1 MTLQL
6 SSVGAERIG
15 FDHIRPRVGIFLMDA
30 ANEFGIRD
38 AQVLVAGVDEHPLGV
53 NHSAH
58 RPVEDEWVFLEL
70 FEYGF
75 HRSVA
80 FLLWQVL
87 ANSKLGFQ
95 IVRKW
100 V

>member
-1 MTLQL
+1 MTLQFAA
-6 SSVGAERIG
+6 VGTKRVGLDDICS
-15 FDHIRPRVGIFLMDA
+15 RVGIFLVDA
-30 ANEFGIRD
+30 TNELWIRD

-58 RPVEDEWVFLEL
+58 RPVEDERVFLEL

-80 FLLWQVL
+80 FLFWQVL